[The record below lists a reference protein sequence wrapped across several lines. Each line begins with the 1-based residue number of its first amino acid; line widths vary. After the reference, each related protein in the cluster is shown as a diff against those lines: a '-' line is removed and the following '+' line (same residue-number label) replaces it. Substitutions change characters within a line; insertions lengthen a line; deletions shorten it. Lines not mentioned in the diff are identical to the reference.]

1 MNTPISL
8 LMTAP
13 AITVRADDT
22 LTTVAEVLARHKL
35 SFVPVC
41 EGPGGPALGIISAS
55 DVLHFKSSGGDMD
68 ELKAWQIC
76 TYKPLSVAPD
86 ASIAQVA
93 KLMLERQVHHL
104 LVMRG
109 QELVGVVSSLDFVK
123 HYLAEAGANPGQAGI
138 KQGEQH
144 A

>member
-22 LTTVAEVLARHKL
+22 LTTVADVLARNAL

-123 HYLAEAGANPGQAGI
+123 HYLAEAGANPGQAGR
-138 KQGEQH
+138 KQREQH